1 MKRMTTLSL
10 ATSVRSLPGVG
21 PSHLTALNE
30 AGIETLEDL
39 LLYLPFR
46 YVDASEQKLI
56 THLLPNETAT
66 FVAEVTKQK
75 GFMTRQRKKMNIVTV
90 QDESGEITITYFNQP
105 YVEKN
110 LKVGEWYSFTGAAKE
125 YKGKLQ
131 LTNAT
136 YESTQRESIHTGRI
150 IPQYPQ
156 TAELKTRWL
165 RTLLFAVI
173 KKLELRLP
181 EYLPP
186 EAVQKE
192 ELFPREQASELV
204 HFPEEMEQ
212 AKLARRRLAF
222 DELWNIFEQI
232 AAEERAR
239 QKEPVSVSV
248 PLANH
253 KQILSEYLAI
263 TPFPLTES
271 QQQANQDILEQLSK
285 SYPTYHVVQGE
296 VGSGKTLV
304 AALALIAGAKQ
315 GKQSLYLAPTSILAQ
330 QHYMTLST
338 LAQKSSLTCSL
349 WTSQHKDD
357 QHADIIVGTHAL
369 LSHQAKFQAGVVVI
383 DEEHRFG
390 VNQRQQ
396 YWKSVPKPHI
406 ISMTATPIPRT
417 LATVLFGQQSTSYL
431 QLIPGKEKQIK
442 TRVMPAEKFKD
453 HFTWLQKEILEK
465 KTQAFLIAP
474 FIEPSISEGLEKIQ
488 DATSLYELAKKSLPK
503 LRVGLLTG
511 KHTAADKN
519 ELLRKMGEHELDVLV
534 ATPVIEV
541 GIDIPN
547 ASIITITSADRF
559 GLAQLHQLRGRV
571 GRSGQESWCFLAPTA
586 GSSASSRLR
595 KLEEIH
601 DGQALAELDLQTRGV
616 GEFLGT
622 RQSGWD
628 TLEIASWLDLELVK
642 QVKRVQES
650 MPLKA

>member
-1 MKRMTTLSL
+1 MTTISL
-10 ATSVRSLPGVG
+10 ETSVRSLPGVG
-21 PSHLTALNE
+21 PAHLAALND
-30 AGIETLEDL
+30 AGIETLQDL

-46 YVDASEQKLI
+46 YVDASRQKLI
-56 THLLPNETAT
+56 AHLQPNETAT
-66 FVAEVTKQK
+66 FVAEIIHHHKL
-75 GFMTRQRKKMNIVTV
+75 MTRQRRKMNLVTV
-90 QDESGEITITYFNQP
+90 RDESGEMTLTYFNQP
-105 YVEKN
+105 YVEQN
-110 LKVGEWYSFTGAAKE
+110 LKRGEWYSFTGQIKE
-125 YKGKLQ
+125 FRGKPQ
-131 LTNAT
+131 MTNPT

-165 RTLLFAVI
+165 RTLLFTVI
-173 KKLELRLP
+173 KKLNLRLP
-181 EYLPP
+181 EYLPTKV
-186 EAVQKE
+186 VQQE

-204 HFPEEMEQ
+204 HFPEEMSQ

-232 AAEERAR
+232 AEQERQR
-239 QKEPVSVSV
+239 QKEQASTSV
-248 PLANH
+248 PEEASQQLL
-253 KQILSEYLAI
+253 QEYQSI

-271 QQQANQDILEQLSK
+271 QLQASRDILQQLEK

-330 QHYMTLST
+330 QHFMTLST
-338 LAQKSSLTCSL
+338 LAQKSGLTCSL
-349 WTSQHKDD
+349 WTSAHKDD
-357 QHADIIVGTHAL
+357 QNADIIVGTHAL
-369 LSHQAKFQAGVVVI
+369 LAHQDKFQAGVVVI

-390 VNQRQQ
+390 VEQRQQ
-396 YWKSVPKPHI
+396 YWKSSPKPHI
-406 ISMTATPIPRT
+406 VSMTATPIPRT

-431 QLIPGKEKQIK
+431 ELIPGKEKHIK
-442 TRVMPAEKFKD
+442 TRVMPVQKMKD
-453 HFTWLQKEILEK
+453 HFSWLQSEVQKT

-474 FIEPSISEGLEKIQ
+474 LINQSEVEGMENIQ
-488 DATSLYELAKKSLPK
+488 DAKSLYELAKKSLPQLK
-503 LRVGLLTG
+503 VGLLTG
-511 KHTAADKN
+511 KDTAEHKK
-519 ELLRKMGEHELDVLV
+519 EVLRQMAEQELDVLV

-571 GRSGQESWCFLAPTA
+571 GRMGQESWCFLVPTA
-586 GSSASSRLR
+586 GSSTSSRLK

-628 TLEIASWLDLELVK
+628 TLEIASWLDLDLVQ
-642 QVKRVQES
+642 QVKKIREI
-650 MPLKA
+650 LK